1 MTCTVNDHQWGF
13 PRMWDA
19 RLAQGCRPTQPARGP
34 LRRVRGFSVVELLVT
49 IAVVAALVGMLLPA
63 AQSARESARR
73 SRCASNLRQI
83 VLGLLAFE
91 GSQGRFPTAA
101 RVTDK
106 DTCIACFDPWGEA
119 RRRGVAPADDK
130 HGTSWILE
138 VLPHLDE
145 MATYTSW
152 NQSTNVLGNAAIAQ
166 TDITALYCPT
176 RRSGIRVERDDHRN
190 LLDASWRGGGTD
202 YGGSMGRVDGFLNDA
217 SDAIDGRHRF
227 AQKNWSGTSGDGRKE
242 GVFRQDGRTAAAAM
256 IDGLSQTIAVG
267 ELQRLRPL
275 PGTST
280 AAQHKRT
287 SQDGWAVGG
296 VATLFVTAT
305 DFGNG
310 NPGGLNNGFFE
321 SPGSDHAGGA
331 FFALADGA
339 VRFITE
345 FIDAKDNNAA
355 FPLLGSMRDGML
367 TNAGSEDL

>member
-1 MTCTVNDHQWGF
+1 
-13 PRMWDA
+13 MWDA
-19 RLAQGCRPTQPARGP
+19 RHRQGRRRERPARVA
-34 LRRVRGFSVVELLVT
+34 RRRERGFSLVELLAV
-49 IAVVAALVGMLLPA
+49 IAIVGAISGLLLPSVQA
-63 AQSARESARR
+63 ARESARR
-73 SRCASNLRQI
+73 GHCANNLRQI
-83 VLGLLAFE
+83 VVGLTAFE
-91 GSQGRFPTAA
+91 STQGRYPAAA

-106 DTCIACFDPWGEA
+106 DSCLACFDPWGEA
-119 RRRGVAPADDK
+119 RRSGVAPADDK

-138 VLPHLDE
+138 ILPHLDQ
-145 MATYTSW
+145 MTIHASW
-152 NQSTNVLGNAAIAQ
+152 DRSTNVRGNAAIAQ
-166 TDITALYCPT
+166 TDIALLYCPT
-176 RRSGIRVERDDHRN
+176 RRRGIRVDRDDHRN
-190 LLDASWRGGGTD
+190 LVDASWRGGGSD

-217 SDAIDGRHRF
+217 SDAVDGRHRF

-242 GVFRQDGRTAAAAM
+242 GLFRQDGQTAAAAM

-267 ELQRLRPL
+267 EMQRLRPVA
-275 PGTST
+275 GAST

-339 VRFITE
+339 VRFVTE
-345 FIDAKDNNAA
+345 FVDAKDNNAA

-367 TNAGSEDL
+367 ASLENAGL